1 MPSPFPGMDP
11 FLEDPEVFSD
21 LHDSFI
27 SELRTT
33 LNQLLPPPYYAG
45 LASRLWV
52 DEADRYI
59 GPDVP
64 VLSRVRPV
72 SFTPTS
78 PMTAVAES
86 RATPVVIRVPHD
98 EFRET
103 YLEIRSASNKRRL
116 VTGIEMLSLTNK
128 VLGTKGRKLYRK
140 KQAEILNSRA
150 NLVEIDLLRSGDH
163 TTAVPWKRLLKQ
175 ADNFDYHVCVHRF
188 DRSGEYLVYPFALPS
203 PLPVIAIPLLSTDPD
218 IEVDLQSV
226 FDRCYD
232 AAQFARHIDYVY
244 DSLRP
249 ALTDQQ
255 AAWVHEVLDT
265 QRKSRQQVQS

>member
-11 FLEDPEVFSD
+11 FLEDPEVFPD
-21 LHDSFI
+21 LHDSLI

-33 LNQLLPPPYYAG
+33 LNQLLPPRYYAG

-52 DEADRYI
+52 DEADQYI

-64 VLSRVRPV
+64 VMNRVRPTGFD
-72 SFTPTS
+72 STS
-78 PMTAVAES
+78 TTAVVEP
-86 RATPVVIRVPHD
+86 RATPIVIRVPHD
-98 EFRET
+98 EIREA
-103 YLEIRSASNKRRL
+103 YLEIRSASDKRRL
-116 VTGIEMLSLTNK
+116 VTGIEVLSVTNK

-175 ADNFDYHVCVHRF
+175 ADNFDYHICVHRF
-188 DRSGEYLVYPFALPS
+188 DRSSEYSVYPFALPS
-203 PLPVIAIPLLSTDPD
+203 PLPVIAIPLLPGDAD
-218 IEVDLQSV
+218 IEVDLQLV

-232 AAQFARHIDYVY
+232 AAQFTRHIDYAA
-244 DSLRP
+244 DSP
-249 ALTDQQ
+249 KPKLT
-255 AAWVHEVLDT
+255 AAQMAWANEILIGKQNSHQEV
-265 QRKSRQQVQS
+265 QP